1 MVPVQ
6 RALEE
11 GALSICADLRIKN
24 VRGSGQRPRTGKK
37 GYQKGKERKR
47 KNRCQKSAYERIA
60 LSVENS
66 LPLSG
71 DGDTFG
77 YCMHFSDFLPRA
89 NGIFD

>member
-6 RALEE
+6 RALED

-47 KNRCQKSAYERIA
+47 ESRCQKSAYGRIA

-66 LPLSG
+66 LPLAVENIAIS
-71 DGDTFG
+71 
-77 YCMHFSDFLPRA
+77 
-89 NGIFD
+89 